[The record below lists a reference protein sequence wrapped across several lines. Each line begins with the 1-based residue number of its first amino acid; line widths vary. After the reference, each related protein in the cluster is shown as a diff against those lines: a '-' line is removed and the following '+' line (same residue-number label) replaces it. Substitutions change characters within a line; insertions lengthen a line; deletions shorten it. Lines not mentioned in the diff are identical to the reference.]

1 MLKFSIITVCFNE
14 VETIERTIQSVL
26 SQDYQD
32 VEYLIIDGSS
42 NDGTAELVE
51 KYTGDGITLISEKD
65 GGIFDAMNKALSLA
79 NGDILYFLNA
89 DDYFYDDNV
98 LSFAAK
104 CFENNQAIEILS
116 GKIMFFNT
124 PLINVKHYRR
134 DNFLF
139 KNKLELYKNPNGQ
152 QCIFSRKLIF
162 DKIGNFDL
170 DYPLCADYEWLIRAI
185 NNNTNIHFIDRYFS
199 NVDYQGVSYT
209 SNTQRLKEKR
219 KIILLNS
226 TLKES
231 FLFLLLGLKQRL
243 EQLLRK

>member
-1 MLKFSIITVCFNE
+1 MLKFSIVTVCFNE

-26 SQDYQD
+26 AQDYQD
-32 VEYLIIDGSS
+32 VEYLVIDGGS
-42 NDGTAELVE
+42 NDGTVELAE

-65 GGIFDAMNKALSLA
+65 NGIYDAMNKALNLA
-79 NGDILYFLNA
+79 SGDILYFLNA
-89 DDYFYDDNV
+89 DDYFYDNNV
-98 LSFAAK
+98 LSFAAE
-104 CFENNQAIEILS
+104 CFEHDQTVEILS

-124 PLINVKHYRR
+124 PIINGKHYHR

-152 QCIFSRKLIF
+152 QCIFSRKFIF
-162 DKIGNFDL
+162 DKIGNFNL
-170 DYPLCADYEWLIRAI
+170 AYPLCADYEWLIRAI
-185 NNNTNIHFIDRYFS
+185 NNNTNIHFVDRYFS

-209 SNTQRLKEKR
+209 RNSQRLKEKR

-243 EQLLRK
+243 EILLCK

>member
-1 MLKFSIITVCFNE
+1 MLKFSIVTVCFNE

-26 SQDYQD
+26 AQDYQD
-32 VEYLIIDGSS
+32 VEYLVIDGGS
-42 NDGTAELVE
+42 NDGTVELAE

-65 GGIFDAMNKALSLA
+65 NGIYDAMNKALNLA
-79 NGDILYFLNA
+79 SGDILYFLNA
-89 DDYFYDDNV
+89 DDYFYDNNV
-98 LSFAAK
+98 LSFAAE
-104 CFENNQAIEILS
+104 CFEHDQTVEILS

-124 PLINVKHYRR
+124 PIINGKHYHR

-139 KNKLELYKNPNGQ
+139 KHKLELYKNPNGQ
-152 QCIFSRKLIF
+152 QCIFSRKFIF
-162 DKIGNFDL
+162 DKIGNFNL
-170 DYPLCADYEWLIRAI
+170 AYPLCADYEWLIRAI
-185 NNNTNIHFIDRYFS
+185 NNNTNIHFVDRYFS

-209 SNTQRLKEKR
+209 RNSQRLKEKR

-243 EQLLRK
+243 EILLCK

>member
-1 MLKFSIITVCFNE
+1 
-14 VETIERTIQSVL
+14 
-26 SQDYQD
+26 
-32 VEYLIIDGSS
+32 
-42 NDGTAELVE
+42 
-51 KYTGDGITLISEKD
+51 
-65 GGIFDAMNKALSLA
+65 
-79 NGDILYFLNA
+79 
-89 DDYFYDDNV
+89 
-98 LSFAAK
+98 
-104 CFENNQAIEILS
+104 
-116 GKIMFFNT
+116 MFFNT
-124 PLINVKHYRR
+124 PLINGKHYRR

-162 DKIGNFDL
+162 DNIGNFDL

-243 EQLLRK
+243 EILLCK